1 MPIPFAKALIRRLLL
16 VSVNYSAVRIFRY
29 DNLSSEGAI
38 GAKPRERSPAIIRI
52 MEEKQERNPLMPEI
66 EPPIYRNVKA
76 HPTARISPSAG
87 IVGDV
92 TIGSETCVL
101 AGAQIRA
108 DDASVIIGD
117 RVSIQE
123 NAVVHVDYSHPVTIG
138 DHCTVGHGAIVHG
151 CAIGTNTLVGMGSI
165 VMNGAKVGNDCIIA
179 AGALVSEG
187 KEFPDRTL
195 IMGVPARAARTL
207 SDEEI
212 ERLCTFPA
220 DDYVRVSGNMV
231 REGVLAH
238 PEDGM
243 DMHVGAS
250 QVR

>member
-1 MPIPFAKALIRRLLL
+1 M
-16 VSVNYSAVRIFRY
+16 
-29 DNLSSEGAI
+29 SETE
-38 GAKPRERSPAIIRI
+38 PR
-52 MEEKQERNPLMPEI
+52 
-66 EPPIYRNVKA
+66 IYRSVKA
-76 HPTARISPSAG
+76 HATARISPSSG

-92 TIGSETCVL
+92 TIGSETCIL
-101 AGAQIRA
+101 ASAQIRA
-108 DDASVIIGD
+108 DDAPIVIGN

-123 NAVVHVDYSHPVTIG
+123 NAVVHVDYSHPAIIG

-151 CAIGTNTLVGMGSI
+151 CTIGTNTLVGMGAI

-187 KEFPDRTL
+187 KQFPDRTL
-195 IMGVPARAARTL
+195 IMGVPARAVRTL

-243 DMHVGAS
+243 DMHVGTS
-250 QVR
+250 RIR

>member
-1 MPIPFAKALIRRLLL
+1 MSTEESIYHR
-16 VSVNYSAVRIFRY
+16 VRI
-29 DNLSSEGAI
+29 
-38 GAKPRERSPAIIRI
+38 
-52 MEEKQERNPLMPEI
+52 
-66 EPPIYRNVKA
+66 
-76 HPTARISPSAG
+76 HPTARISPAAG

-108 DDASVIIGD
+108 DDANVVIGS

-123 NAVVHVDYSHPVTIG
+123 NVVVHVDFDRPVIVH

-151 CAIGTNTLVGMGSI
+151 CEIGENTLVGMGSI
-165 VMNGAKVGNDCIIA
+165 VMNGAKIGRDCVIA
-179 AGALVSEG
+179 AGAIITEG
-187 KEFPDRTL
+187 KQFPDRSM
-195 IMGVPARAARTL
+195 IMGVPARAIRTL

-231 REGVLAH
+231 KEGVLAH
-238 PEDGM
+238 PDPTCNLQ
-243 DMHVGAS
+243 VGA
-250 QVR
+250 